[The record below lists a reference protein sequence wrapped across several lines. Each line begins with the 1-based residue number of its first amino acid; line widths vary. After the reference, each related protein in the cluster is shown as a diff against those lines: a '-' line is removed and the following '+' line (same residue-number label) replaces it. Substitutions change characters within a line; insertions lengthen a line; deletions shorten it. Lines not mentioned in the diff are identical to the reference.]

1 MKAVIVFLM
10 LCSVAPQANVIDGAP
25 LDIDGQYERPRSA
38 SDRMKKMREHMERK
52 TEQLVQKQIQT
63 MRLKREM
70 QLQKDLQKTFNA
82 QMRALNA
89 IN

>member
-1 MKAVIVFLM
+1 MKAVVVFLM
-10 LCSVAPQANVIDGAP
+10 LLSVATQANVIDSAP